1 MRQTPKR
8 PLLLDE
14 RRKNRQASRMLRAL
28 SWDARRVTRLQ
39 DRTGQ
44 DIRRSY
50 GKEKTIELG
59 NILRRTGTWKS
70 HKTGRNCWK
79 FTVARRSED
88 FISSMVSLL
97 SAQAVLVAA
106 VPGLD
111 RHRAAKLIRGIAD
124 SIERDGID
132 EVAGLADK
140 QISPTPLHDGP
151 HAPGQEEAEASDG
164 GFV

>member
-1 MRQTPKR
+1 MEIPQDRSELLEIYSRAPIRRLYQFDGLTAFGPGGRLASQEVDTEGNSVLMGEVCR
-8 PLLLDE
+8 P
-14 RRKNRQASRMLRAL
+14 ML
-28 SWDARRVTRLQ
+28 SWHPNTCVR
-39 DRTGQ
+39 
-44 DIRRSY
+44 
-50 GKEKTIELG
+50 
-59 NILRRTGTWKS
+59 
-70 HKTGRNCWK
+70 
-79 FTVARRSED
+79 
-88 FISSMVSLL
+88 
-97 SAQAVLVAA
+97 VLVAA